1 MVTSSPTS
9 TQAETSH
16 NSRRAL
22 ITTGVILGV
31 GQAAFFDGII
41 FHQLLQW
48 HHMFSNV
55 RTDATV
61 AGLEL
66 NTVGDG
72 LFHLFAWVTLSVGI
86 VLLWRLA
93 KQQIQLSTRTF
104 VGALMIGAGSFNV
117 IEGLIDHQILGIHH
131 VKAGANQLA
140 YDMSFLAVGAAVA
153 AIGWILLRSE
163 DKPTT

>member
-9 TQAETSH
+9 TQAATSH

-22 ITTGVILGV
+22 IITGVILGI

-55 RTDATV
+55 RSDATV

-72 LFHLFAWVTLSVGI
+72 LFHLFAWIVLSVGI

-93 KQQIQLSTRTF
+93 KQQIQLSTRTL

-131 VKAGANQLA
+131 VKAGPNQLA
-140 YDMSFLAVGAAVA
+140 YDMSFLAAGAVVA
-153 AIGWILLRSE
+153 AIGWIVLRSAN
-163 DKPTT
+163 KPTA